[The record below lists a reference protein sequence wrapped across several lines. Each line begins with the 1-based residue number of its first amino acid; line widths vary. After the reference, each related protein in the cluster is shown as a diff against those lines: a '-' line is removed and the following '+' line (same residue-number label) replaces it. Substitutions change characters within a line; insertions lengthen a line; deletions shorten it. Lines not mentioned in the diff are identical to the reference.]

1 MILPQS
7 TRTKSSWKI
16 GPVRGAWMTGVP
28 SSGCNSISSYG
39 SHILVWKMFCFVFG
53 GTGGS
58 RLIQIWII
66 PQFFFSKIMQFSGN
80 FFGENPLFW
89 ANFRLRAPLGVKIL
103 LGPPDQNPGSA
114 WGVSWIGHRVPS
126 MVLIDTS
133 STPDKTILSFLVLQ
147 HWQNQSWKTSPHVFF
162 LDIREVC
169 WFSMRDNECKR
180 LHQEAPPSA
189 APPKNWL
196 WFTSGT
202 PSIIRPP
209 TKKRGERVGKN
220 FSFKT
225 KALCQRRGRACIAS
239 WPHE

>member
-1 MILPQS
+1 MISRKESCWSWNISRPNTFSSEWTTKKFCSSAVFFFFFFFASAELSMILPQS

-114 WGVSWIGHRVPS
+114 TENHYLSPIPPSLCQNKFLGFLSTGSEKQETGETVPYWIVKNSWSRDWGEDGYFR
-126 MVLIDTS
+126 
-133 STPDKTILSFLVLQ
+133 ILRGS
-147 HWQNQSWKTSPHVFF
+147 
-162 LDIREVC
+162 
-169 WFSMRDNECKR
+169 NECAI
-180 LHQEAPPSA
+180 ESC
-189 APPKNWL
+189 
-196 WFTSGT
+196 TV
-202 PSIIRPP
+202 
-209 TKKRGERVGKN
+209 E
-220 FSFKT
+220 SF
-225 KALCQRRGRACIAS
+225 
-239 WPHE
+239 PVF